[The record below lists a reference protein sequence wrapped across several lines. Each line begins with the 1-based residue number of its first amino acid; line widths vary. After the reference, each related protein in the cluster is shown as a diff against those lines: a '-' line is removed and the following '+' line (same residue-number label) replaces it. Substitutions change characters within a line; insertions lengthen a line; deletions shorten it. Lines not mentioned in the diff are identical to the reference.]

1 MTIPYSLNMIY
12 FGIDILLQQD
22 PSWKQQCIGLVTNHA
37 ATTHHF
43 IPSRKALQDH
53 GFNITKLFSPEHGL
67 DVKGADGAKM
77 NDGIDT
83 VTGLPII
90 SLYGDKLQPS
100 AEDLSDIDTVLFD
113 IPDVGSRFYTY
124 LWTLTHVLEAC
135 SKQNK
140 KLIILDRP
148 NPISGNLSLSEGP
161 MLDEEHCSSFIGRWK
176 MPIRHSCSLGEL
188 ALYFNQTKNIH
199 ATIEIIKCQNWNRAD
214 FQTDWGID
222 FVPTSPAIRNFEAAL
237 LYPGTGLL
245 EATNISEGRGTE
257 LSFQIAGAPWI
268 DGKDL
273 AIIFNHLELDD
284 VKAVHINFT
293 PSNSKYANEPCSGVQ
308 FKVSQ
313 VSLYNAVFTG
323 LMFIKLIKNFYPQHF
338 EWKPYPTNVNPS
350 GKNHLDKLLGIANSE
365 ALFELPFHQFLQ
377 TIQQITKTNIWQ
389 KEIQPYL
396 LY

>member
-1 MTIPYSLNMIY
+1 MIQ

-22 PSWKQQCIGLVTNHA
+22 PSWKQQRIGLVTNHA

-53 GFNITKLFSPEHGL
+53 GFNLTKLFSPEHGL

-77 NDGIDT
+77 NDGIDVLT
-83 VTGLPII
+83 QLPII

-100 AEDLSDIDTVLFD
+100 AEDLLDIDIVLFD

-135 SKQNK
+135 NKQNK
-140 KLIILDRP
+140 KIIILDRP

-161 MLDEEHCSSFIGRWK
+161 MLDEENCSSFIGRWK
-176 MPIRHSCSLGEL
+176 MPIRHSCTLGEL
-188 ALYFNQTKNIH
+188 ALYFNQAKNIQ
-199 ATIEIIKCQNWNRAD
+199 ATLDIIKCQNWNRND
-214 FQTDWGID
+214 FQSDWRID

-257 LSFQIAGAPWI
+257 LSFQIAGAPWM
-268 DGKDL
+268 DGKQV
-273 AIIFNHLELDD
+273 ATIFNQLALDD
-284 VKAVHINFT
+284 VKAEPTNFI
-293 PSNSKYANEPCSGVQ
+293 PSNSKYANQTCGAVQ
-308 FKVSQ
+308 FKVLH
-313 VSLYNAVFTG
+313 VSSYTAVFTG
-323 LMFIKLIKNFYPQHF
+323 LMLIKLIKNLYPQHF

-377 TIQQITKTNIWQ
+377 TIQQLTKTNSWQ

>member
-1 MTIPYSLNMIY
+1 MIQ

-22 PSWKQQCIGLVTNHA
+22 PSWKQQRIGLVTNHA
-37 ATTHHF
+37 ATTRQF
-43 IPSRKALQDH
+43 IPSRKALQDC
-53 GFNITKLFSPEHGL
+53 GFKLIKLFSPEHGL

-77 NDGIDT
+77 NDAIDPLT
-83 VTGLPII
+83 ALPII
-90 SLYGDKLQPS
+90 SLYGDKLEPS
-100 AEDLSDIDTVLFD
+100 AEDLKDIDIVLFD

-161 MLDEEHCSSFIGRWK
+161 ILDAAHCSSFIGRWEL
-176 MPIRHSCSLGEL
+176 PIRHSCSLGEL

-199 ATIEIIKCQNWNRAD
+199 APIEIIQCQNWNRPD

-257 LSFQIAGAPWI
+257 LSFQIAGSPWMN
-268 DGKDL
+268 GKEV
-273 AIIFNHLELDD
+273 ATIFNQLELDD
-284 VKAVHINFT
+284 VKAEAIDFI
-293 PSNSKYANEPCSGVQ
+293 PSSSKYVLEKCSGIQ
-308 FKVSQ
+308 FKVSH
-313 VSLYNAVFTG
+313 VSSYTAVFTG
-323 LMFIKLIKNFYPQHF
+323 LLIIKLIKNLYPQQF
-338 EWKPYPTNVNPS
+338 GWKPYPTNVNPS
-350 GKNHLDKLLGIANSE
+350 GKGHLDKLLGIANSE
-365 ALFELPFHQFLQ
+365 ELFELPFHTFLQ
-377 TIQQITKTNIWQ
+377 TIQQLTKTNNWQ
-389 KEIQPYL
+389 KEIQQYL

>member
-1 MTIPYSLNMIY
+1 MIQ
-12 FGIDILLQQD
+12 FGIDILLQQN
-22 PSWKQQCIGLVTNHA
+22 PSWKQQSIGFVTNHA
-37 ATTHHF
+37 ASTNQF
-43 IPSRKALQDH
+43 IPSRKALLDN
-53 GFNITKLFSPEHGL
+53 GFNLIKLFSPEHGL

-77 NDGIDT
+77 HDGIDALT
-83 VTGLPII
+83 QLPII

-100 AEDLSDIDTVLFD
+100 ATDLTDIDILLFD

-135 SKQNK
+135 NKHHK
-140 KLIILDRP
+140 KLIVLDRP

-161 MLDEEHCSSFIGRWK
+161 ILDEEHCSSFIGRWS
-176 MPIRHSCSLGEL
+176 MPVRHSCSLGEL

-199 ATIEIIKCQNWNRAD
+199 APIEIIKCQNWNRAE

-268 DGKDL
+268 NGKEV
-273 AIIFNHLELDD
+273 AGIFNQLALDD
-284 VKAVHINFT
+284 VRALAIDFI
-293 PSNSKYANEPCSGVQ
+293 PSNSKYTHQKCSGIQ
-308 FKVSQ
+308 FKVSH
-313 VSLYNAVFTG
+313 VSSYTAVFTG
-323 LMFIKLIKNFYPQHF
+323 LMFIKLIKNLYPQQF

-350 GKNHLDKLLGIANSE
+350 GKGHLDKLLGIANSE
-365 ALFELPFHQFLQ
+365 ALFELPFHPFLQ
-377 TIQQITKTNIWQ
+377 SIQQITKTNSWQ
-389 KEIQPYL
+389 KDIQPYL